1 MSRKPRRSFTPE
13 QKASILREHLL
24 EKVPVSEVCDKH
36 GLMPTVFYRWQKELF
51 EGAAALL
58 AHNNRKPE
66 SNALARQN
74 EALKAKLAH
83 KDEVIAEIMADHIA
97 LKKELG
103 EL

>member
-1 MSRKPRRSFTPE
+1 MPKSRRSFSPE
-13 QKASILREHLL
+13 QKAAIVREHLL

-36 GLMPTVFYRWQKELF
+36 GLVPTVFYRWQKELF
-51 EGAAALL
+51 EGAAAVL
-58 AHNNRKPE
+58 AHKNRKPV
-66 SNALARQN
+66 SDALVRQN

>member
-1 MSRKPRRSFTPE
+1 MRKPRRSFIPE
-13 QKASILREHLL
+13 QKAAILREHLL
-24 EKVPVSEVCDKH
+24 EKIPVSEVCDKH

-58 AHNNRKPE
+58 AHKNRKPE
-66 SNALARQN
+66 S
-74 EALKAKLAH
+74 EALRRRIGALEAKLAH
-83 KDEVIAEIMADHIA
+83 KDEAVAEIMADHIA